1 MKAIFSIEMILL
13 SILVCA
19 ASSLY
24 FLREINME
32 LKSIKIELG
41 ESNKIQKQ
49 NILLNVKDKEND
61 DQHR

>member
-1 MKAIFSIEMILL
+1 MKSTFFIEMILL
-13 SILVCA
+13 AILACA
-19 ASSLY
+19 TSSLY

-49 NILLNVKDKEND
+49 NILLNVKDKENEK
-61 DQHR
+61 